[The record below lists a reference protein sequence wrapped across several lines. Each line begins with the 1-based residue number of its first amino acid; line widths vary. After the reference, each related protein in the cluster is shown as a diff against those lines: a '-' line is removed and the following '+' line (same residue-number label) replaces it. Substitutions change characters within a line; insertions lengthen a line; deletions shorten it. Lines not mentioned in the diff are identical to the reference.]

1 MYDIQAISQIFYP
14 NEKFTRVSDI
24 QPAGVTIITELAA
37 GECRAILI
45 IDGRQVERQSLFSR
59 EYSNEYNIEQPLVQ
73 SKRASALPVLEND
86 EENDDRKRPREMLSA
101 GEGEYSLPGADS
113 EHSTRRGLMIALYIA
128 LNKYTGL
135 NPPWGALTGIRPS
148 KMARLMLDNGVDRAI
163 IVRNLSANYFTRPEK
178 SELAINVANAEQ
190 KLIAAQPKD
199 AVSLYVGIPFCPSR
213 CLYCSF
219 ASYPVSPKTWEYV
232 ESLIK
237 ELDAVGELIKS
248 NPISSLYIGGGTPTS
263 LPDDQFERLLSYL
276 SARFKA
282 SEFCVEAGR
291 PDTVSRSKLLIMKRY
306 GVNRITLNPQTMN
319 DATLALIER
328 EHGAED
334 ITRAFCGARE
344 CGFDNINA
352 DIILGLPGETVAHVE
367 RTFDSLIKLDPENIT
382 VHILTIKRASRLR
395 PTLNEYHIASVG
407 ELERMLDLS
416 RQICM
421 STGYM
426 PYYMYR
432 QKNMLGNFENV
443 GYSKP
448 GREGIY
454 NVMMMEETQSVWATG
469 AGAVTKLVV
478 GDKISRVFN
487 VKSLDDYIK
496 RVDEMIGRKRI
507 AYANA
512 ARH

>member
-1 MYDIQAISQIFYP
+1 
-14 NEKFTRVSDI
+14 
-24 QPAGVTIITELAA
+24 
-37 GECRAILI
+37 
-45 IDGRQVERQSLFSR
+45 
-59 EYSNEYNIEQPLVQ
+59 
-73 SKRASALPVLEND
+73 
-86 EENDDRKRPREMLSA
+86 
-101 GEGEYSLPGADS
+101 
-113 EHSTRRGLMIALYIA
+113 
-128 LNKYTGL
+128 
-135 NPPWGALTGIRPS
+135 
-148 KMARLMLDNGVDRAI
+148 MARLMLDNGMDREI
-163 IVRNLSANYFTRPEK
+163 IVRSLSADYFTRPEK

-190 KLIAAQPKD
+190 KLIAAQPKN

-219 ASYPVSPKTWEYV
+219 ASYPVSPRTWDYIK
-232 ESLIK
+232 SLIK
-237 ELDAVGELIKS
+237 ELDAVGELINS
-248 NPISSLYIGGGTPTS
+248 HPISSLYIGGGTPTS
-263 LPDDQFERLLSYL
+263 LPDDQFETLLRCL

-282 SEFCVEAGR
+282 GEFCVEAGR
-291 PDTVSRSKLLIMKRY
+291 PDTVSKSKLLIMKRY

-319 DATLALIER
+319 DETLALIER

-334 ITRAFCGARE
+334 VMRAFCGARE

-352 DIILGLPGETVAHVE
+352 DIILGLPGETLAHVE
-367 RTFDSLIKLDPENIT
+367 RTVNALIKLAPENIT

-395 PTLNEYHIASVG
+395 PTLNEYHIAGVS
-407 ELERMLDLS
+407 ELEQMLDLS
-416 RQICM
+416 RRICM
-421 STGYM
+421 SAGYM

-469 AGAVTKLVV
+469 AGAVTKLVA